1 MEYITEKNRIY
12 SKDSDGSIIAEVTFP
27 EVECGIYNINHTCV
41 NTSFTASYCSDTS
54 LRGKGVAG
62 KLVELA
68 IKQIKAQGGKITASC
83 SYAQSWIA
91 KYMNQK
97 EEI

>member
-27 EVECGIYNINHTCV
+27 EVECGIYNINHTFV
-41 NTSFTASYCSDTS
+41 DTS

-68 IKQIKAQGGKITASC
+68 IKQIKAQGGKITAPC

>member
-27 EVECGIYNINHTCV
+27 EVECGIYNINHTFV
-41 NTSFTASYCSDTS
+41 DTS

-62 KLVELA
+62 KLV
-68 IKQIKAQGGKITASC
+68 
-83 SYAQSWIA
+83 
-91 KYMNQK
+91 
-97 EEI
+97 

>member
-12 SKDSDGSIIAEVTFP
+12 SKGSDGSIIAEVTFP
-27 EVECGIYNINHTCV
+27 EVESGIFNINHTFV
-41 NTSFTASYCSDTS
+41 DTS
-54 LRGKGVAG
+54 LRGNGVAG

-68 IKQIKAQGGKITASC
+68 VKQIKAQGGKITASC

>member
-27 EVECGIYNINHTCV
+27 EVECGIYNINHTFV
-41 NTSFTASYCSDTS
+41 DTS

-68 IKQIKAQGGKITASC
+68 IKQDNCVLFLRSELDCKIHESEGR
-83 SYAQSWIA
+83 
-91 KYMNQK
+91 NLNG
-97 EEI
+97 